1 MSFGVDKSRK
11 LRAVSFAAIEHD
23 SLGRKCERIA
33 SVWLRKRVNVGVVV
47 ATYCVVLLLCDSH
60 NNLPYLSKLAKH

>member
-1 MSFGVDKSRK
+1 MSFGVDKRRE
-11 LRAVSFAAIEHD
+11 LRAVSLVAIKHD
-23 SLGRKCERIA
+23 SLGRKRERIA

-47 ATYCVVLLLCDSH
+47 ATYCIVLLLCDSH